1 MDPWFLLS
9 AGVAVGLPLLH
20 SQLAPRQPGDP
31 DPAALVAH
39 DGETQTDSSPSSL
52 WQRLSDIADA
62 LQQSTPGLL
71 FKAIIFYLD
80 FVSDVLYA
88 ILLRESP
95 DLVGPSNVVISVL
108 VLPPLALSAMDLY
121 EYYSLPERVHVGPR
135 YGPNPQRAALMGWKG
150 VALNLTNTR
159 ML

>member
-1 MDPWFLLS
+1 MTDLDADWYRVRHRS
-9 AGVAVGLPLLH
+9 ASYLTATADNAP
-20 SQLAPRQPGDP
+20 QLGDP
-31 DPAALVAH
+31 DPAALAH
-39 DGETQTDSSPSSL
+39 DGETDSSHKSA
-52 WQRLSDIADA
+52 WQQLTDTADA
-62 LQQSTPGLL
+62 LQRSTPALL
-71 FKAIIFYLD
+71 FKAVLFYLD

-95 DLVGPSNVVISVL
+95 DLVGPSNVVIIVL

-121 EYYSLPERVHVGPR
+121 EYYRMEKGSDE
-135 YGPNPQRAALMGWKG
+135 RAALMGWKG

>member
-1 MDPWFLLS
+1 MSDLDANRSASYLTATADNTPQPDDP
-9 AGVAVGLPLLH
+9 G
-20 SQLAPRQPGDP
+20 
-31 DPAALVAH
+31 PAALVAH
-39 DGETQTDSSPSSL
+39 NGETDSPHKSA
-52 WQRLSDIADA
+52 WQRVKDAAKA
-62 LQQSTPGLL
+62 LQQSTPWLL

-88 ILLRESP
+88 SLLRESP
-95 DLVGPSNVVISVL
+95 DLVGASNVVISVL

-121 EYYSLPERVHVGPR
+121 EYYRIDEDSDE
-135 YGPNPQRAALMGWKG
+135 RAALMGWKG